1 MDQKSSKTKAS
12 RVAMALV
19 LVPALAVA
27 VLWLGMGQLSL
38 SAVEIQD
45 EAVSASAQ
53 VPATLVEVGGV
64 VPALKSWEYTREA
77 LDPLG
82 SDLNTRVQRTPPA
95 P

>member
-1 MDQKSSKTKAS
+1 MDQKSNKTKAS
-12 RVAMALV
+12 RFAMALV

-53 VPATLVEVGGV
+53 VPATQVEVGGV

-77 LDPLG
+77 LEQLSSSLPD
-82 SDLNTRVQRTPPA
+82 RVPRTPPQ
-95 P
+95 